1 MVTELELYVT
11 IFLIYGNQIKTTNVI
26 EYKLIIMRNIF
37 TTILIL
43 LTINSFSEESID
55 TVVSTHK
62 TIVIRWDCNSELTE
76 VTAGWLTDIHVNF
89 KQRQAVINHI
99 PKGDTVYIISQWDG
113 DICTD
118 SPIDIIGAEA
128 LPIELLNFKDGS
140 FETASEINSWYFE
153 IQIFRGG
160 VIWET
165 VETIYAKGASV
176 YTFDSSETGYYRLVA
191 YDDNGYI
198 EIFNSIYIDADKAAL
213 GVPGTGAAVAT
224 GCYGPVEIA
233 LYADGEYSKIVKN

>member
-1 MVTELELYVT
+1 MKNL
-11 IFLIYGNQIKTTNVI
+11 
-26 EYKLIIMRNIF
+26 
-37 TTILIL
+37 TTIIL
-43 LTINSFSEESID
+43 SLLVSSVHATERID

-113 DICTD
+113 NVCAD

-153 IQIFRGG
+153 IQIFRSG

-191 YDDNGYI
+191 YDYDGYV
-198 EIFNSIYIDADKAAL
+198 EEFNSIYIDADKAAL
-213 GVPGTGAAVAT
+213 GVPVAT
-224 GCYGPVEIA
+224 GNYGPIGIT
-233 LYADGEYSKIVKN
+233 LYSDGNYTKIVKN